1 MAFRVQLNKSTRIR
15 IRHEQFARE
24 YLANNRNATKAA
36 EAMGMSSKNRNALNL
51 RAHEE
56 LHQPQVQMLI
66 QEETARRLE
75 RLKVTGDDIARYWL
89 NLALADA
96 RELSPIVRA
105 CCRYCYGVEHMY
117 QYTLPE
123 LRSAR
128 TAHLAAQLKL
138 PKAQRVPFDE
148 QGGDGYDQTKEPNK
162 DCPQCHGTGITV
174 SRPINLDK
182 LSEGAAMLFDGIR
195 QHRDGSI
202 EVKVR
207 DRSRAMAMFGWL
219 TGLGPKPGTQFNF
232 AQINQIDISQLND
245 AQLDQLLG
253 RLLLSMSHE
262 ERSSYSAALP
272 FDDLTDVTP
281 GDNDL

>member
-1 MAFRVQLNKSTRIR
+1 MTDILEIAISVDSQISEIPKCSAKKRPCNPPSPAFRIALMAHRVELNRSTRIR
-15 IRHEQFARE
+15 IRHEQFAHE

-36 EAMGMSSKNRNALNL
+36 KAMGMSSKTSNALNL

-56 LHQPQVQMLI
+56 LHQPQVQMII
-66 QEETARRLE
+66 QEETAKRLE

-138 PKAQRVPFDE
+138 PKAQRVP
-148 QGGDGYDQTKEPNK
+148 
-162 DCPQCHGTGITV
+162 
-174 SRPINLDK
+174 
-182 LSEGAAMLFDGIR
+182 
-195 QHRDGSI
+195 
-202 EVKVR
+202 
-207 DRSRAMAMFGWL
+207 
-219 TGLGPKPGTQFNF
+219 
-232 AQINQIDISQLND
+232 
-245 AQLDQLLG
+245 
-253 RLLLSMSHE
+253 
-262 ERSSYSAALP
+262 
-272 FDDLTDVTP
+272 
-281 GDNDL
+281 